1 MERFLKR
8 HEGRVLGTIAG
19 FDRVLFRGNLSSICH
34 LGGMDRF
41 LSSQRVLYK
50 NFKPFVET
58 ISERVKEHAKQL
70 AAAEQ
75 RPYIYLAS
83 AQESKEERARQIMEQ
98 DEITEGL
105 ICVLSCLE
113 PCRSFGIR
121 RDPESRRLHLSKSE
135 RKCLHLYFYFVDR
148 EFGLMHV
155 RLQTWLPLT
164 IQVCLNGREYLARQ
178 MEQAGIAF
186 EQQGNCFT
194 RIANFRKAQQL
205 SDQLTTRNWSNFL
218 HALARKVNPWLNP
231 KGALVLRPY
240 YWTIREGE
248 YATDILFADRP
259 ALAAVYPSLIDHAIK
274 QFHSE
279 DVLRFLGRRT
289 NCRHQG
295 EVRSSLQRRVEGLR
309 IRHWVEENSIK
320 MYDKAGSVLRVETT
334 INNPKRFRVRR
345 RAKNKAGAVS
355 MKWLPLRKG
364 IADISRRVAV
374 SRAAN
379 ERYLKALAVVGEP
392 TPSHQLL
399 DKVSQRVERQGRR
412 FRALRPVSPEDSRVF
427 STILRGEF
435 LIQGI
440 RNADVRQLLYPHSD
454 GNPDQ
459 RRKDSARVTR
469 YLTLLQSHELI
480 YRVPKTNYYRTTNYG
495 NEVMSTA
502 IKFRHTNIAL
512 LAA

>member
-41 LSSQRVLYK
+41 MSSQRVLYK
-50 NFKPFVET
+50 DFKPFVEK

-70 AAAEQ
+70 AAAAQ
-75 RPYIYLAS
+75 RPFIYLAFS
-83 AQESKEERARQIMEQ
+83 GASKEERARQIMEQ
-98 DEITEGL
+98 DQITEGL

-121 RDPESRRLHLSKSE
+121 RDAQSKRLYLTKSE
-135 RKCLHLYFYFVDR
+135 RKCLYLYFYFADR

-164 IQVCLNGREYLARQ
+164 MQVCLNGREYLARQ
-178 MEQAGIAF
+178 MKQAGIAF
-186 EQQGNCFT
+186 EQHGNCFT
-194 RIANFRKAQQL
+194 RIADFRKAQQL
-205 SDQLTTRNWSNFL
+205 SDQLTTRNWVRFL
-218 HALARKVNPWLNP
+218 HALARKVNPWLDP
-231 KGALVLRPY
+231 KGELVLRPY

-248 YATDILFADRP
+248 YASDILFVDQE
-259 ALAAVYPSLIDHAIK
+259 ALAVVYPALIDHAIK

-289 NCRHQG
+289 NCRHNG

-334 INNPKRFRVRR
+334 INNPKRFQVRR
-345 RAKNKAGAVS
+345 RKTNKAGLVV

-379 ERYLKALAVVGEP
+379 ERYLEALAVVGEP

-399 DKVSQRVERQGRR
+399 DQVSIRLECQGRK
-412 FRALRPVSPEDSRVF
+412 FRALRPISPEDSRVF
-427 STILRGEF
+427 SNLLRGEF

-440 RNADVRQLLYPHSD
+440 RNHDLRQCLYPQTNYD
-454 GNPDQ
+454 PDQ

-469 YLTLLQSHELI
+469 YLGLLRSHNLI
-480 YRVPKTNYYRTTNYG
+480 YRVPKTNYYRITKRG
-495 NEVMSTA
+495 HDVMSTA
-502 IKFRHTNIAL
+502 IKFRETNVAL